1 MKGHSSQLPTVSQK
15 RFQLIARKN
24 KYISVSCLK
33 FSSTKLSKL
42 IFGAPKN
49 FSMQVRSMAEFF
61 AAGET
66 PEVLF
71 WVGCA
76 GSFDQRAQKIT
87 KAFATILDKVG
98 IQYAI
103 LGKEE
108 MCTGDPAR
116 RAGNEFLFQMMAY
129 QNIQTLN
136 NYGIKKIV
144 TTCPHCFNIFRNE
157 YPELGGQYDVMHHT
171 SFLQKLIEEGR
182 IKMKEGEAFKGKRI
196 TYHDSCYLGR
206 ANGIYEAPRKVLE
219 ALDAELVEMKRC
231 GKNGFC
237 CGAGGAQMFK
247 EEEKGTTRVNF
258 ERAKEAIDT
267 GSQIVAAACPF
278 CNTMLTDGVK
288 AAEKEAEVQVLDV
301 AELVARSME

>member
-1 MKGHSSQLPTVSQK
+1 MPIK
-15 RFQLIARKN
+15 
-24 KYISVSCLK
+24 
-33 FSSTKLSKL
+33 
-42 IFGAPKN
+42 
-49 FSMQVRSMAEFF
+49 SMAEF
-61 AAGET
+61 AANNET

-87 KAFATILDKVG
+87 KAFAMILDKAG
-98 IQYAI
+98 IRYAI

-116 RAGNEFLFQMMAY
+116 RAGNEFMFQMMAY
-129 QNIQTLN
+129 QNIQVMN

-144 TTCPHCFNIFRNE
+144 TACPHCFNTLKNE
-157 YPELGGQYDVMHHT
+157 YPELGGNYEVIHHT
-171 SFLQKLIEEGR
+171 VFLQQLIDEGKIKLKDG
-182 IKMKEGEAFKGKRI
+182 GTFKGKRI

-206 ANGIYEAPRKVLE
+206 ANNIYEAPRKVLE

-231 GKNGFC
+231 RSKGLC

-247 EEEKGTTRVNF
+247 EEEKGTVRINQERTR
-258 ERAKEAIDT
+258 EALET
-267 GSQIVAAACPF
+267 GAEIIAAACPF

-288 AAEKEAEVQVLDV
+288 LNEKEENVKVLDI
-301 AELVARSME
+301 AEIIAAGMGQ